1 VFSHPSAGLLA
12 HLGQIECG
20 DEPPIAPLSFPGGA
34 QVPPARA
41 RAHVP
46 IINLAIKS
54 YRGRTPL
61 AGWRKIANYSPRIR
75 GARAQSIAK
84 AAVAAGVSG
93 CFLSAC
99 PWQTPSIL
107 PPNLIATLDLHLPRP
122 PPPPPTRWAGGKG
135 LRQWLLGPPPL
146 LNPGG
151 LSFIENV
158 YPTTFRQLAG
168 LAALGL
174 GGLSNNAGG
183 LNPAGRNLSI

>member
-1 VFSHPSAGLLA
+1 VFSRPSAGRLA

-20 DEPPIAPLSFPGGA
+20 DEAPIALLSFPGGA

-61 AGWRKIANYSPRIR
+61 AGWREIANYSPRIR

-84 AAVAAGVSG
+84 AAAGGVSG
-93 CFLSAC
+93 RFLSAC

-107 PPNLIATLDLHLPRP
+107 PPDLIATLDLHLPSTTTTTPHPLGRRQRP
-122 PPPPPTRWAGGKG
+122 EAVAPGAPSPPEPRG
-135 LRQWLLGPPPL
+135 PL
-146 LNPGG
+146 LYRERLPNHI
-151 LSFIENV
+151 STV
-158 YPTTFRQLAG
+158 
-168 LAALGL
+168 
-174 GGLSNNAGG
+174 
-183 LNPAGRNLSI
+183 GRTGSTWTWWSQQ